1 MADDACGQDSVADV
15 LTEKFTSSYPHIPI
29 SRPTRFL
36 DTVRRLAAPTKSSAV
51 GEKKL
56 LGSPLVTYRR
66 RVWVP
71 RNRHKQ
77 GTCTCICIYALRN
90 CLVYSLCTFNAD
102 SSIFPMNVQQSGVSE
117 NMLQKAFLQCLEGG
131 QDLCWTLAKP
141 VTVGFY
147 RDLHHYFRQ
156 WPPARSATQKT
167 VGRFYLLID
176 VHFQFKKMSSRPDNV
191 YTLNFVQRVAESSRL
206 NSEPMYYG
214 ADVTVQQL
222 KGQVS
227 AYQENLEV
235 MSLKLSKQK
244 EVLEEMKKQI
254 EIADSELA
262 ASRHALSDVTNRLE
276 NTRKQRDAARK
287 HVCRFEA
294 KLEAASLD
302 SMYYE
307 D

>member
-1 MADDACGQDSVADV
+1 MADI

-77 GTCTCICIYALRN
+77 GTCTCVCIYALRN

-102 SSIFPMNVQQSGVSE
+102 SSTFPMNVQQSGVSE

-131 QDLCWTLAKP
+131 QVLCWTLAKP

-147 RDLHHYFRQ
+147 RDLHQYFRQ

-176 VHFQFKKMSSRPDNV
+176 VHFQSKKMASRPDNV
-191 YTLNFVQRVAESSRL
+191 YTFVQRVAESSRL
-206 NSEPMYYG
+206 TLSPLLPSYG
-214 ADVTVQQL
+214 GMATDKLKKISYFPLCLNLAPADSTSACVLSCSFTWYFFYWTTWFIREDTGEGKVTV
-222 KGQVS
+222 
-227 AYQENLEV
+227 
-235 MSLKLSKQK
+235 
-244 EVLEEMKKQI
+244 
-254 EIADSELA
+254 
-262 ASRHALSDVTNRLE
+262 
-276 NTRKQRDAARK
+276 
-287 HVCRFEA
+287 
-294 KLEAASLD
+294 
-302 SMYYE
+302 
-307 D
+307 